1 MLIKFLQFCN
11 KIFHSGPSTPH
22 PQHKQNLAKLR
33 THTLSKGPLLPWTH
47 TLARHKL
54 ISLSVFWSRGL
65 HVNFERRASSSVPDF
80 KGISQST
87 MSIRKTV
94 RGCRPSTSSGPPEP
108 HKASTSTAAGVAPS
122 ADVLAVLLGGYLGER
137 ISGPFSPGRCWWCW
151 HGYDEEEARSFWLE
165 GEGVCQF
172 KTSCRLS
179 FCIGVFVW
187 CAFTTKHNDCT
198 LFELKIRAESVSR
211 RIRSERKLCQ
221 TTKN

>member
-1 MLIKFLQFCN
+1 MILKMLIKFLLFCN

-151 HGYDEEEARSFWLE
+151 RGYDEDQRR
-165 GEGVCQF
+165 G
-172 KTSCRLS
+172 RP
-179 FCIGVFVW
+179 GVFGRKEKEFVNSKRPAG
-187 CAFTTKHNDCT
+187 CRFVLEC
-198 LFELKIRAESVSR
+198 LFDV
-211 RIRSERKLCQ
+211 RSLQSTMIARYL
-221 TTKN
+221 N

>member
-1 MLIKFLQFCN
+1 MILKMLIKFLLFCN

-94 RGCRPSTSSGPPEP
+94 RGCRDSTSPGPPEP

-122 ADVLAVLLGGYLGER
+122 ADVLAVILAKG
-137 ISGPFSPGRCWWCW
+137 SPGRFLPDDV
-151 HGYDEEEARSFWLE
+151 GDVDEDQRR
-165 GEGVCQF
+165 G
-172 KTSCRLS
+172 RP
-179 FCIGVFVW
+179 GVFGWKEKEFVNSKRPAG
-187 CAFTTKHNDCT
+187 CRFVLEC
-198 LFELKIRAESVSR
+198 LFDV
-211 RIRSERKLCQ
+211 RSLQSTMIARCL
-221 TTKN
+221 N